1 MNILVQVLSLAG
13 AALIL
18 VAFFSLQRGWSKS
31 HGRWYLWANLW
42 GALLLTAVA
51 VYDRR
56 MGFIVLEATWAAV
69 SLWGLVRPS
78 PRTGPPAP
86 DFGGRRR
93 P

>member
-13 AALIL
+13 AGLIL
-18 VAFFSLQRGWSKS
+18 AAFFSLQRGWSKS

-56 MGFIVLEATWAAV
+56 MGFIVLETTWALV

-78 PRTGPPAP
+78 APAEPPAP
-86 DFGGRRR
+86 ALDARRGA
-93 P
+93 